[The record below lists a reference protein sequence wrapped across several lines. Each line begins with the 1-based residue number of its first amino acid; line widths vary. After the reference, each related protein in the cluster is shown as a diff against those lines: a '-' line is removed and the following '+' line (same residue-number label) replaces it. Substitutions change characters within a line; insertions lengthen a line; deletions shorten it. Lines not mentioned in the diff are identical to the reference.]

1 MAGREGRG
9 VLKGWL
15 GSGRF
20 WMFFWL
26 AVSGQF
32 ALHVPLVLLTPVGES
47 VRYLNTISVLALVLA
62 GLAGFQA
69 SLGMRKAD
77 DDDDL

>member
-1 MAGREGRG
+1 VKGR
-9 VLKGWL
+9 L
-15 GSGRF
+15 GDGRF
-20 WMFFWL
+20 WMWFWL

-32 ALHVPLVLLTPVGES
+32 LLHVPLVLLTPIGNS
-47 VRYLNTISVLALVLA
+47 VRYLNTISVFALVLA

-77 DDDDL
+77 ADDDL

>member
-1 MAGREGRG
+1 VKA
-9 VLKGWL
+9 GWL
-15 GSGRF
+15 GNGRF

-26 AVSGQF
+26 VVSGQF

-77 DDDDL
+77 ADDDL